1 MAGGLNKRTIAYLC
15 ALGALAAYYMVWP
28 VWRAQYP
35 LEIWFTESWNA
46 YHQDAAAA
54 GLRLYPGADE
64 LVVNNY
70 PPLSFYAIGWLGTLL
85 GDNLFVGRAISIV
98 GLLAIAVEIALAV
111 RLLAG
116 SLIAGS
122 LGALWFIAIMAHNA
136 TSYVGANDPQIASLA
151 IMGAGLV
158 WFLARDRAGKAPEPA
173 LLLMVVAGFWKHNI
187 IGIPLTAISWII
199 IAKGLRPA
207 LRPLLVSGAAAVAG
221 LSACVAIFGPAF
233 LDNLLTPRAYSW
245 RHFLS
250 QVGHLQWVAL
260 ALMIWAAWAWSDRA
274 SRAARFTAL
283 QIGCGLFAC
292 LLQWFGDGVYGNAE
306 FDLIIAAAIG
316 LGVAIAKIETS
327 WLARRIGSGPARD
340 VVIILLIIRLVSSG
354 RQESAQVLFEP
365 AFRASLVA
373 ATQSQADLAAR
384 VAAMPGLVMCWK
396 ANLVCRQAGKAFVVD
411 DFKTDQLLAKGA
423 FTAPELGQMLRD
435 RKITIFTD
443 GLTSPFT
450 LPQASPADPQNANAV
465 SK

>member
-54 GLRLYPGADE
+54 GLRLYPGADQ

-70 PPLSFYAIGWLGTLL
+70 PPLSFYAIGWLGGLF

-98 GLLAIAVEIALAV
+98 GLFAIAVEIALAV

-116 SLIAGS
+116 SLTAGS

-136 TSYVGANDPQIASLA
+136 TSYVGANDPQIAALA

-187 IGIPLTAISWII
+187 IGIPLTAVAWI
-199 IAKGLRPA
+199 IAKGWRPA

-221 LSACVAIFGPAF
+221 LLACVAIFGPAF
-233 LDNLLTPRAYSW
+233 LDNLLTARAYSW

-316 LGVAIAKIETS
+316 LGVAIAGIETS

-340 VVIILLIIRLVSSG
+340 VIIILLIIRLVSSG

-396 ANLVCRQAGKAFVVD
+396 AIWYAGRPERHSWSMTSKP
-411 DFKTDQLLAKGA
+411 TLLARGA
-423 FTAPELGQMLRD
+423 LTAPELGQMLRD

-450 LPQASPADPQNANAV
+450 LPQ
-465 SK
+465 

>member
-1 MAGGLNKRTIAYLC
+1 MAGRLNKRTIAYLC

-54 GLRLYPGADE
+54 GLQLYPDADQ

-70 PPLSFYAIGWLGTLL
+70 PPLSFYAIGWLGRLF

-98 GLLAIAVEIALAV
+98 GLVAIAVEIALAV

-136 TSYVGANDPQIASLA
+136 TPYVGANDPQIAALA

-158 WFLARDRAGKAPEPA
+158 WFLARDRAGQAPEPA
-173 LLLMVVAGFWKHNI
+173 LLLMVLAGFWKHNI
-187 IGIPLTAISWII
+187 IGIPLTAVSWI
-199 IAKGLRPA
+199 IAKGWRPA

-221 LSACVAIFGPAF
+221 LSACVAIFGLAF
-233 LDNLLTPRAYSW
+233 LDNLLTPRAYRW
-245 RHFLS
+245 GHFVS

-260 ALMIWAAWAWSDRA
+260 ALLIWAAWAWSDRA

-306 FDLIIAAAIG
+306 FDLIIAVAIG
-316 LGVAIAKIETS
+316 LGVAIARIETS

-354 RQESAQVLFEP
+354 RQESAQVLFDP
-365 AFRASLVA
+365 AFRASLAA
-373 ATQSQADLAAR
+373 ATQRQADLAAR
-384 VAAMPGLVMCWK
+384 VAAMPGLVMCRN
-396 ANLVCRQAGKAFVVD
+396 ANLVCRQAGKAFAVD
-411 DFKTDQLLAKGA
+411 DFKTDQLLATGA

-443 GLTSPFT
+443 GLTSPFA
-450 LPQASPADPQNANAV
+450 LPQASPADPQKANAV